1 MELRKNEELYFL
13 VGQQG
18 ENACVKSFG
27 VVDDCRNEELT
38 NPIVRHKSKIEQL
51 KRAGI
56 RNGAGG
62 GGGASYVF
70 LVSRLTSDPKYTL
83 HNVKFQLNSAKKAVP
98 MIVAG
103 GGGGLGFGK
112 FLDENFQHGR
122 GIIDGEEASFSGST
136 IGEVL
141 HTLTHGGEGGGWRA
155 GRDTALSPSN
165 GAALLQGSRGGISCY
180 SGNNENGSPTKL
192 IGQGGFGGGGGGCDT
207 GGAGGGYSGG
217 NIYTNQTNGQG
228 GTSYVNPLRVF
239 KNNYLVD
246 EGGNSGSG
254 SFHIIP
260 AIEGCG
266 CDYLCVAM
274 DEFRSH
280 TKCICPEGWELK
292 SGNKT
297 ACKPRQSLE
306 DNLHYWM
313 IFFAF
318 ISLFLLF
325 ALCFLVFILC
335 RFQGRILKYLFL

>member
-1 MELRKNEELYFL
+1 
-13 VGQQG
+13 
-18 ENACVKSFG
+18 
-27 VVDDCRNEELT
+27 
-38 NPIVRHKSKIEQL
+38 
-51 KRAGI
+51 
-56 RNGAGG
+56 
-62 GGGASYVF
+62 
-70 LVSRLTSDPKYTL
+70 
-83 HNVKFQLNSAKKAVP
+83 

-112 FLDENFQHGR
+112 YLDENFQHGR
-122 GIIDGEEASFSGST
+122 GIIEDEESSFSGTTVGELLST
-136 IGEVL
+136 R
-141 HTLTHGGEGGGWRA
+141 TPGGEGGGWRA

-192 IGQGGFGGGGGGCDT
+192 VGQGGFGGGGGGCDT

-228 GTSYVNPLRVF
+228 GTSYVNPSRVF
-239 KNNYLVD
+239 KNNFLVD

-335 RFQGRILKYLFL
+335 KFKVHNFGAFAHMISKFTDQRYQRKKQAALRHKMLLEQDLQLSRLRHNLDDSALTNFNPNYGCDGILNGNIDVKSLPQVSRESLSLVM